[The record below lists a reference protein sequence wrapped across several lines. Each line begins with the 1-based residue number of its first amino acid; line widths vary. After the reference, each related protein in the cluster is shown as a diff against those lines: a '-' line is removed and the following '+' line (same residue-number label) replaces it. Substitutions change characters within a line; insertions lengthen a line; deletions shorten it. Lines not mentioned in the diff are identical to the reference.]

1 MKKTALAL
9 FASAFMASS
18 ASAVELFNLDST
30 GTKAEFIGS
39 ARLKWTSTSTKD
51 TYQNGAAVRNHVN

>member
-9 FASAFMASS
+9 LASAFVANS

-30 GTKAEFIGS
+30 GTKA
-39 ARLKWTSTSTKD
+39 
-51 TYQNGAAVRNHVN
+51 